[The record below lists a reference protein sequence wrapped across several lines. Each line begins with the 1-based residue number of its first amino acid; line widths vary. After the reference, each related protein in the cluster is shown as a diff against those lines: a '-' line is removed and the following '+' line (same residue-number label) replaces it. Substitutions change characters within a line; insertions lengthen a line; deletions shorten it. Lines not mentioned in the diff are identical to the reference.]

1 MQARNLKKYIA
12 KLENTKS
19 ERNGKKKEIE
29 CGNLRIFI
37 PKYDLNFDNVY
48 NENVMDNDE
57 TKTKKNRE
65 TRKPVL
71 RSLAIKTSR
80 EGF

>member
-1 MQARNLKKYIA
+1 MQKYAIFLFTSKIEQLICDASKKFKKYIA

-37 PKYDLNFDNVY
+37 PKYDLNFDNVH
-48 NENVMDNDE
+48 N
-57 TKTKKNRE
+57 
-65 TRKPVL
+65 
-71 RSLAIKTSR
+71 
-80 EGF
+80 